1 MKLRVQLIGD
11 SPCTSS
17 GSTHE
22 KCTCEEFKKKKKQLE
37 EGQEEKEHN
46 TYPRVKKQ
54 ISKLIA
60 DAMHFCPRSV
70 LTYGMN

>member
-1 MKLRVQLIGD
+1 MKN
-11 SPCTSS
+11 
-17 GSTHE
+17 
-22 KCTCEEFKKKKKQLE
+22 CTCEEFKKKKKQLE